1 MSTFSGINLASRALS
16 AANKAV
22 DVTGQNIANANT
34 DGYSRQRVEQTELS
48 TVSDGLF
55 AGRNNVGQGVDVTSI
70 SRATDAFV
78 DARQRGDHSTAA
90 YADQTAGV
98 YGDVDHLLNEP
109 ADDGLTEQLNSF
121 WGSWKDLAND
131 SSDAAAQAEVFH
143 SGQTV
148 ASTVNTLD
156 TRLATQWSNLHD
168 SASTL
173 TDQVNTTTAKIAQL
187 NLSIAKA
194 SNTGQNANEL
204 LDQRDGFVLKLADL
218 TGATTTARAD
228 GTVDV
233 SIGGSTVVHGSDS
246 VRIQVSGTPTTLRG
260 VSSSSQV
267 TLSLV
272 GSGSPVRLNTGKL
285 GGVLDGLNTVL
296 PGVAQQFDATAQS
309 VATAVNGLYNK
320 TSPHVASGDFFGTSD
335 GSGVVTAQNLAVAVP
350 NAAAIAGSTTGT
362 KDGRTAAALGALS
375 ESTSGP
381 NSVWRNQVTDIAQK
395 VATANTTSSV
405 ASTTALNS
413 DASRESVSG
422 VNIDEEM
429 VNLVTYQHAYS
440 SAAKVFTAMDD
451 MLGTLINMVR

>member
-16 AANKAV
+16 AATKAV

-34 DGYSRQRVEQTELS
+34 DGYSRQRVEQTEMD

-55 AGRNNVGQGVDVTSI
+55 AGRTRVGQGVEVTSI

-78 DARQRGDHSTAA
+78 DARQRGDHSTAG

-98 YGDVDHLLNEP
+98 YADVDHLLNEP

-121 WGSWKDLAND
+121 WGAWKDLAND
-131 SSDAAAQAEVFH
+131 SSDAAAKAEVFH
-143 SGQTV
+143 TGQTV
-148 ASTVNTLD
+148 ASTVNTLN
-156 TRLATQWSNLHD
+156 TRLSTQWSNLHD
-168 SASTL
+168 SAVTL

-218 TGATTTARAD
+218 TGATTTARPD

-246 VRIQVSGTPTTLRG
+246 VRLQVSGNPSTLRG

-267 TLSLV
+267 TLSLE
-272 GSGSPVRLNTGKL
+272 GSGTPVRLNTGKL
-285 GGVLDGLNTVL
+285 GGVVDGLNDVL
-296 PGVAQQFDATAQS
+296 PGVAQQFDATAGS
-309 VATAVNGLYNK
+309 IASTVNGVYNPSA
-320 TSPHVASGDFFGTSD
+320 TPGGNFFGTSD
-335 GSGVVTAQNLAVAVP
+335 GSTTVSAQNLAVAVTSST
-350 NAAAIAGSTTGT
+350 AIAGSTAGT
-362 KDGRTAAALGALS
+362 KDGKTAAALGALS
-375 ESTSGP
+375 ESTTGP
-381 NSVWRNQVTDIAQK
+381 NSVWRRQVTDIAQK
-395 VATANTTSSV
+395 VATSNTTSSV
-405 ASTTALNS
+405 ATTTALNS
-413 DASRESVSG
+413 DSARESVSG

-440 SAAKVFTAMDD
+440 SAAKVFSAMDD